1 MATTGTRE
9 RIIEAAAALLAE
21 GGREAVSARA
31 VSASAPY
38 RPSVGDLALSGL
50 ARESV
55 ITTVTTDV
63 PPYGSRETNT
73 VSSAIALRPSRRRQ
87 RC

>member
-21 GGREAVSARA
+21 GGREAVSTRA

-38 RPSVGDLALSGL
+38 RPSGGPSA
-50 ARESV
+50 
-55 ITTVTTDV
+55 V
-63 PPYGSRETNT
+63 PAG
-73 VSSAIALRPSRRRQ
+73 A
-87 RC
+87 